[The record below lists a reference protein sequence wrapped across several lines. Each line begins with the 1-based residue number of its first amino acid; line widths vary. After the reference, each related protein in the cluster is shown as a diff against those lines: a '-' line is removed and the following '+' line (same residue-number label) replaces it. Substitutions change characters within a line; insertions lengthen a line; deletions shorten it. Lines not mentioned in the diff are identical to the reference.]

1 MRLAWILPILLGGCQ
16 QDVLLLLG
24 DPTGMNISPQLQDA
38 AALAASAS
46 TTAIL
51 IRPSEPERQAEEA
64 VEPQAMT
71 ASLPGTAA
79 AEGAL
84 PPVEFNPISVPQ
96 DAPEGTGVRWE
107 GVKQKGT
114 GRPPPTVRERNG
126 KPVD

>member
-1 MRLAWILPILLGGCQ
+1 MRLAWILPMVLLGGCQ

-24 DPTGMNISPQLQDA
+24 DPTGMNIARHVQNTA
-38 AALAASAS
+38 ELAAAS

-51 IRPSEPERQAEEA
+51 IRPGEPERTAEAA
-64 VEPQAMT
+64 VEQKDMSANLHG
-71 ASLPGTAA
+71 SAA

-126 KPVD
+126 RPVD